1 MSLSGFQCCGLTA
14 SCCTEHWKLQQWW
27 WWWQPSYVLPGM
39 RFHLLTSF
47 SVRIFTTQLQQMY
60 QIPIWICE
68 YIHRYLNRTALF
80 ARKFSDIFDIS
91 ITIIVEAVI
100 LDCQKKH
107 VHWAP
112 LWHHGSFHWGIGH
125 RRQMISAFIDVLV
138 IPLLNYCTRFLPTVP
153 ILCIHL
159 VQLHNSELI

>member
-1 MSLSGFQCCGLTA
+1 MLLADGILSTQNTENCNSSGGGSHRTWYTACAFIYWLVFQWG
-14 SCCTEHWKLQQWW
+14 S
-27 WWWQPSYVLPGM
+27 S
-39 RFHLLTSF
+39 
-47 SVRIFTTQLQQMY
+47 QQMY

-80 ARKFSDIFDIS
+80 ARKFSDIFNIS

-125 RRQMISAFIDVLV
+125 RRQMVSAFIDVLV

>member
-1 MSLSGFQCCGLTA
+1 MLWADGILLHWTLKTATECNSSGGGSHRPWYPACAFIYCLVFQWG
-14 SCCTEHWKLQQWW
+14 S
-27 WWWQPSYVLPGM
+27 S
-39 RFHLLTSF
+39 
-47 SVRIFTTQLQQMY
+47 QQMY
-60 QIPIWICE
+60 QIPIWISE

>member
-1 MSLSGFQCCGLTA
+1 MSLSGFQCCWLTA
-14 SCCTEHWKLQQWW
+14 SCCTENCNSGGGSHHTCCRPPCAFIYWLVFQWGSS
-27 WWWQPSYVLPGM
+27 Q
-39 RFHLLTSF
+39 
-47 SVRIFTTQLQQMY
+47 TTQQMY

>member
-1 MSLSGFQCCGLTA
+1 MGWRHPVALN
-14 SCCTEHWKLQQWW
+14 TENCNRMQQWW
-27 WWWQPSYVLPGM
+27 WWWQPSDVVPCMTCTCSACAFIYCLVFQWG
-39 RFHLLTSF
+39 S
-47 SVRIFTTQLQQMY
+47 SQQMY